1 MTCDACDTETHR
13 PHLCDPCRTRLE
25 YALAEVDATL
35 EDLTTTLTR
44 QAKTAPAGGGRGSG
58 EKPLPYHHGAS
69 EAAAAL
75 RGILKD
81 WCGYTLENLAN
92 QGHRVAPP
100 MPATAQRLASFLLV
114 HVGWLADQ
122 PEGADA
128 LREVRAALNECRR
141 VTDAAPEM
149 VTLGECGS
157 ELDGVLCTEPLRAVK
172 GSITTTCRTCGSQ
185 WDVAEKREWLL
196 SQATNVHVTATEAT
210 RMLPVT
216 TAQLTTWAARGL
228 LDSVGER
235 RPRPGLRARP
245 VYALAHV
252 QRLHK
257 LSTLG
262 QKLTN
267 INKENAA

>member
-1 MTCDACDTETHR
+1 MTCTACDNETHR

-25 YALAEVDATL
+25 YTLAEVDATL

-58 EKPLPYHHGAS
+58 EKPLPYHVGAS
-69 EAAAAL
+69 EAGNSL
-75 RGILKD
+75 RLILKD
-81 WCGYTLENLAN
+81 WCGYTLENLAD
-92 QGHRVAPP
+92 QGIRAQPP

-114 HVGWLADQ
+114 HAAWLADQ
-122 PEGADA
+122 PEAGDA
-128 LREVRAALNECRR
+128 LREIRAALNECRR

-149 VTLGECGS
+149 LTLGECGNDT
-157 ELDGVLCTEPLRAVK
+157 EGVVCTEPLRAVK
-172 GSITTTCRTCGSQ
+172 GSVTTTCRTCGAQ
-185 WDVAEKREWLL
+185 WPVQERREWMMG
-196 SQATNVHVTATEAT
+196 QAVHVEVTAMEAT
-210 RMLPVT
+210 RVLPIEVRRIT
-216 TAQLTTWAARGL
+216 DWVARGH
-228 LDSVGER
+228 LDPV
-235 RPRPGLRARP
+235 GLRGSKP